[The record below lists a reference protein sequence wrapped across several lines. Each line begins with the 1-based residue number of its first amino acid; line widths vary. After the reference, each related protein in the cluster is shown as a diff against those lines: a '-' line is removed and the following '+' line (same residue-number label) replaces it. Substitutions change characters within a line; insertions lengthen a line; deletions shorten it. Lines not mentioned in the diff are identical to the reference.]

1 MNKEFLT
8 VSQLNTLIQ
17 NVIQAGF
24 PQPLWLCGEI
34 QGYSRN
40 RGKNHIFFELVEKDP
55 NSKDIIAKIGVVL
68 FAGKKS
74 HINDVLKKSENAFAL
89 KDDIEVKFS
98 CTIDFYPPHA

>member
-8 VSQLNTLIQ
+8 VSELNNLIQ
-17 NVIQAGF
+17 DVLQAGF

-34 QGYSRN
+34 QGYDRN
-40 RGKNHIFFELVEKDP
+40 RSKNHIFFELVEKDP
-55 NSKDIIAKIGVVL
+55 NSKNIIAKIGVVL

-89 KDDIEVKFS
+89 KDDIEV
-98 CTIDFYPPHA
+98 PQVVMRPRLGG